1 LADEIV
7 ARGLNTRQVEE
18 IAREIAKKKGQQQK
32 SGDKRRAAKNADAL
46 ALEKRLADALGL
58 VVSVD
63 NRSRGGSLTIRYRS
77 LDQLDE
83 VVRRLERKP

>member
-1 LADEIV
+1 
-7 ARGLNTRQVEE
+7 
-18 IAREIAKKKGQQQK
+18 
-32 SGDKRRAAKNADAL
+32 
-46 ALEKRLADALGL
+46 LADALGL
-58 VVSVD
+58 AVSVD